1 MRRYFSKEDFVT
13 FINLL
18 EENKS
23 TKVFTECL
31 EDNSIQA
38 YNFMKINFSGN
49 IIVLYD
55 HPACYVG
62 IIQDTPVAPIEDYS
76 ESVYD
81 DFECNGDFKIFIESE

>member
-31 EDNSIQA
+31 EDGDIEA
-38 YNFMKINFSGN
+38 YNFMKINFNSN
-49 IIVLYD
+49 TIVLYD
-55 HPACYVG
+55 HPAGCVG
-62 IIQDTPVAPIEDYS
+62 IIQDTPVAPVEDYS

-81 DFECNGDFKIFIESE
+81 DFECNGDFKIFIE